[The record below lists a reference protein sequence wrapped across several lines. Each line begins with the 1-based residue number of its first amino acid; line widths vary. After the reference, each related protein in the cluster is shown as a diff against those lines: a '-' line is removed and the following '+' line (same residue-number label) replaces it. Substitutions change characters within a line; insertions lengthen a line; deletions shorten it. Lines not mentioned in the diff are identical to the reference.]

1 MTAPTPPTPKP
12 SGRNPS
18 GPKPITPLR
27 ILIWVAVGAVGVF
40 LLVSGII
47 GIIAKG

>member
-1 MTAPTPPTPKP
+1 MSDLPPLPKTPPTGDGNGKP
-12 SGRNPS
+12 
-18 GPKPITPLR
+18 PITMGR
-27 ILIWVAVGAVGVF
+27 IVIWVIVGGIGVF